1 MTLSKDQIVPAL
13 VQLLGESSVVSEAGD
28 MAGYVSEPRR
38 RFDKQAQAVVL
49 PRTVAEVQAVMEWA
63 NEVGVHIVPQA
74 GNTGLVGGQVP
85 LFGDEVIVSISKLKG
100 VRNVDAAAGHMTLD
114 AGTTLQEAH
123 EIAEGAGMM
132 FPLYIAS
139 QGSARIGGVL
149 GSNAGGVQVLSYGNA
164 RELCIGVEAV
174 MADGSIYKGLSA
186 LRKDNTGYDL
196 KDLLVGSEGT
206 LGIITAATLK
216 LFPKPDAHETA
227 LLNVASPKAALEL
240 FTLLRAR
247 AGNTLTAFELMP
259 RIGIDFQLKHEMI
272 AQDPSAEIS
281 DWYVLA
287 EISVPRGGVAGGL
300 SQAIEAAYE
309 SGVVGNGVIA
319 ETLGQREAFW
329 AAREQMSEVQSRE
342 GASIKHDVS
351 VPVAAVPELIAR
363 GSEAAQKAVPGIRPV
378 PFGHLGDGNIHF
390 NFSQP
395 EGADGKAFMDGA
407 EAVHDAI
414 YAVVRDLA
422 GSVSAEHGIGQLKT
436 GLLKQVKDP
445 VALKMMKAIKSA
457 LDPKGILNPGKVL
470 G

>member
-1 MTLSKDQIVPAL
+1 MTLSRDQIVPAL
-13 VQLLGESSVVSEAGD
+13 VQLLGENSVVSASSE
-28 MAGYVSEPRR
+28 MAGYISEPRR
-38 RFDKQAQAVVL
+38 RFHRQAQAVAL

-63 NEVGVHIVPQA
+63 HEVGVHIVPQA

-85 LFGDEVIVSISKLKG
+85 LFGDEVIVSISRLKG

-123 EIAEGAGMM
+123 ETAEEAGMM

-164 RELCIGVEAV
+164 RELCLGVEAV
-174 MADGSIYKGLSA
+174 MADGSIYKGLNA

-227 LLNVASPKAALEL
+227 LLNVASPRAALEL
-240 FTLLRAR
+240 FAMMRAR

-259 RIGIDFQLKHEMI
+259 RIGIDFQLKHKMI
-272 AQDPSAEIS
+272 VQDPTAEMS
-281 DWYVLA
+281 DWYVLV
-287 EISVPRGGVAGGL
+287 EISVPKGGVTGGL
-300 SQAIEAAYE
+300 SKAVEDAFGAGLV
-309 SGVVGNGVIA
+309 SNGIIA
-319 ETLGQREAFW
+319 ESLSQREAFW
-329 AAREQMSEVQSRE
+329 SAREQMSEVQSRE

-363 GSEAAQKAVPGIRPV
+363 GSVAAQKAVPGIRPV

-407 EAVHDAI
+407 AAVHDAV
-414 YAVVRDLA
+414 YGVVLELG

>member
-1 MTLSKDQIVPAL
+1 MTLSRDQIVPAL
-13 VQLLGESSVVSEAGD
+13 VQLLGENSVVSASSE
-28 MAGYVSEPRR
+28 MAGYISEPRR
-38 RFDKQAQAVVL
+38 RFHRQAQAVAL

-63 NEVGVHIVPQA
+63 HEVGVHIVPQA

-85 LFGDEVIVSISKLKG
+85 LFGDEVIVSISRLKG

-123 EIAEGAGMM
+123 EIAEKAGMM

-164 RELCIGVEAV
+164 RELCLGVEAV
-174 MADGSIYKGLSA
+174 MADGSIYKGLNA

-227 LLNVASPKAALEL
+227 LLNVASPRAALEL
-240 FTLLRAR
+240 FAMMRAR

-259 RIGIDFQLKHEMI
+259 RIGIDFQLKHKMI
-272 AQDPSAEIS
+272 VQDPTAEMS
-281 DWYVLA
+281 DWYVLV
-287 EISVPRGGVAGGL
+287 EISVPKGGVTGGL
-300 SQAIEAAYE
+300 SKAVEDAFGAGLV
-309 SGVVGNGVIA
+309 SNGIIA
-319 ETLGQREAFW
+319 ESLSQREAFW
-329 AAREQMSEVQSRE
+329 SAREQMSEVQSRE

-407 EAVHDAI
+407 AAVHDAV
-414 YAVVRDLA
+414 YGVVLELG

>member
-1 MTLSKDQIVPAL
+1 MPLSSAQIISAL
-13 VQLLGESSVVSEAGD
+13 TDMLGADSVVADAGQ
-28 MAGYVSEPRR
+28 MAGYTNEPRR
-38 RFDKQAQAVVL
+38 RFHVPAVAVAL
-49 PRTVAEVQAVMEWA
+49 PRTVEGVQHVMAWA
-63 NEVGVHIVPQA
+63 YQNEVRVVPQA

-85 LFGDEVIVSISKLKG
+85 LHGDEIILSISRLKG
-100 VRNVDAAAGHMTLD
+100 ALHVDAAAGHMTLY

-123 EIAEGAGMM
+123 EVAEDAGML

-164 RELCIGVEAV
+164 RELCLGVEAV
-174 MADGSIYKGLSA
+174 LADGSLYQGLNA

-196 KDLLVGSEGT
+196 KDLIVGSEGT

-216 LFPKPDAHETA
+216 LFPKPDAYETA
-227 LLNVASPKAALEL
+227 FLNVRSPQDALEL
-240 FTLLRAR
+240 FTRMRAR

-259 RIGIDFQLKHEMI
+259 RIGIEFLVKHQMI
-272 AQDPSAEIS
+272 AQDPAPEPS
-281 DWYVLA
+281 DWHVLA
-287 EISVPRGGVAGGL
+287 EISVPRGAEGGGL
-300 SQAIEAAYE
+300 SAAIEEAFAD
-309 SGVVGNGVIA
+309 GLVTNGVMA
-319 ETLGQREAFW
+319 DSLAHRDAFW

-363 GSEAAQKAVPGIRPV
+363 GSEAAARVSPGIRPV

-395 EGADGKAFMDGA
+395 VGADGAAFMAAAGP
-407 EAVHDAI
+407 VHESI
-414 YAVVRDLA
+414 YAVVRELG

-436 GLLKQVKDP
+436 ALLEEVKDP
-445 VALKMMKAIKSA
+445 VALKMMRAIKAA